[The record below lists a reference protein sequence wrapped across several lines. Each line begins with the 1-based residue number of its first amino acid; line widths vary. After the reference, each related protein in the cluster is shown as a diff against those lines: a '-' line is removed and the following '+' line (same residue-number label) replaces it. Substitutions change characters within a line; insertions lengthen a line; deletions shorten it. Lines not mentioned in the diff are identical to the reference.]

1 MLYFSLVHSDCL
13 VIESSWRCVV
23 CVRAAIY
30 LSSSLLIFT
39 SASSVQPVP
48 QRALVLLFTLALRY
62 IEVRGIFFF
71 GMPLFIF
78 SSSLLSQ
85 LFIRSFFFFRL
96 RFSLLLFFLF
106 CIFFWLAEVSGLQH
120 LLGLIT

>member
-1 MLYFSLVHSDCL
+1 
-13 VIESSWRCVV
+13 
-23 CVRAAIY
+23 VRAAIH

-39 SASSVQPVP
+39 SASLVQPVP

-78 SSSLLSQ
+78 PSSLLPQ
-85 LFIRSFFFFRL
+85 LFIRSSFFFRL
-96 RFSLLLFFLF
+96 RFSLLRFFL
-106 CIFFWLAEVSGLQH
+106 WGGSWREEREEREGRE
-120 LLGLIT
+120 G